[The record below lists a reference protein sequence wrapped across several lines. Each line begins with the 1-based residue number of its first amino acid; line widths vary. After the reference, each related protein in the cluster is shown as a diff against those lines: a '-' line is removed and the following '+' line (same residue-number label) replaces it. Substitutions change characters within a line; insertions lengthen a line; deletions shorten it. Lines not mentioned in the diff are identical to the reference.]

1 LVKASIDGE
10 VMQKQR
16 CQWCGEDPLYVR
28 YHDEEWGV
36 PTYDDATL
44 FEFLILEGAQAGLA
58 WITVLRKRE
67 GYRALFDQFDPHKI
81 AHYSDAKLV
90 ALGLDAGIIRNRLKI
105 NSARQNARAFLA
117 VQAEWGSFSRYLWH
131 FVGGKPVINEVKSV
145 ADVAAKTPLS
155 DKISKDLKARGF
167 NFVGSTIVYAYLQA
181 TGVVNDHTNDCFR
194 HQECSQLSP

>member
-1 LVKASIDGE
+1 
-10 VMQKQR
+10 MQKRR
-16 CQWCGEDPLYVR
+16 CQWCGADPLYVQ

-67 GYRALFDQFDPHKI
+67 GYRALFDQFDPNKI
-81 AHYSDAKLV
+81 ACFSDAKLA
-90 ALGLDAGIIRNRLKI
+90 ALRLDERIVRNRLKI

-117 VQAEWGSFSRYLWH
+117 VQAEWGSFSQYLWH
-131 FVGGKPVINEVKSV
+131 FVDGKPILNSV
-145 ADVAAKTPLS
+145 QSMSDVPARTPLS
-155 DKISKDLKARGF
+155 DQISKDLKARGF

-181 TGVVNDHTNDCFR
+181 MGLVNDHSVECFR
-194 HQECSQLSP
+194 YQQCISLDA

>member
-1 LVKASIDGE
+1 
-10 VMQKQR
+10 MQKYR

-28 YHDEEWGV
+28 YHDKEWGV

-67 GYRALFDQFDPHKI
+67 GYRAIFDQFDPNKI
-81 AHYSDAKLV
+81 AHYSDARLV
-90 ALGLDAGIIRNRLKI
+90 ALRLDMRIIRNRLKI
-105 NSARQNARAFLA
+105 KSARQNARAFLA
-117 VQAEWGSFSRYLWH
+117 VQAEWGSFSQYLWH
-131 FVGGKPVINEVKSV
+131 FVDGKPVINQVRSW

-155 DKISKDLKARGF
+155 DQISKDLKARGF

-181 TGVVNDHTNDCFR
+181 MGVVNDHTSDCFR
-194 HQECSQLSP
+194 HQECSRLSP